1 MTTYTL
7 HLPDEVDPAEP
18 EALDRAKLVPDAF
31 VWPAFWFS
39 ALWFF
44 WHRLWL
50 AGLIVLAAEIVVW
63 LAGLALGLS
72 TAAGFAIAL
81 LLSWLVGLEASSL
94 RRWTYARTGRPIR
107 DAVTASDAKEAE
119 VKFVAR
125 WLREEGARMGSPP
138 SRPVAPAHARS
149 ESPALGLFPEAQGQ
163 R

>member
-7 HLPDEVDPAEP
+7 HVPDEVDPAEP
-18 EALDRAKLVPDAF
+18 EALDSAKLVPDAF

-50 AGLIVLAAEIVVW
+50 AGLLVLAAEILVW
-63 LAGLALGLS
+63 LVGLALGLS
-72 TAAGFAIAL
+72 PAAGFAIAL

-107 DAVTASDAKEAE
+107 DAVTASDVKEAE

-125 WLREEGARMGSPP
+125 WLREEGARMGAPP
-138 SRPVAPAHARS
+138 ARPVTPAQSRS

>member
-7 HLPDEVDPAEP
+7 HVPDEVDPGEP

-50 AGLIVLAAEIVVW
+50 AGLAVLAAEIVVW
-63 LAGLALGLS
+63 LAGLALGLNPV
-72 TAAGFAIAL
+72 AGFAIAL

-107 DAVTASDAKEAE
+107 DAVTASDAAEAE

-125 WLREEGARMGSPP
+125 WLREEGARIAT
-138 SRPVAPAHARS
+138 PVARPATPASTRA
-149 ESPALGLFPEAQGQ
+149 ESPALGLFPEAHGS